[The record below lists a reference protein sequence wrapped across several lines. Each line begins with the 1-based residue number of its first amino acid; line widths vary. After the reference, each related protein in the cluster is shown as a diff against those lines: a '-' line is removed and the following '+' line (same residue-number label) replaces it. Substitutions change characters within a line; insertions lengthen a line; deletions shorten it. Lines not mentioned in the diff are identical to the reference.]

1 MSSRSSRTAACTNG
15 DSTMPRFTVHIS
27 EAALDGEAEEG
38 LIRGLA
44 DAVGSV
50 YGEQF
55 GRLAAVDLVGIPQ
68 HRRGIGG
75 APTDLTAPNIT
86 LSLREAAYRHP
97 DVPDAPARLITA
109 ITAITD
115 AVAGVL
121 GEQVRHQVAVGLPAV
136 PEGRSGI
143 GGQVA

>member
-1 MSSRSSRTAACTNG
+1 
-15 DSTMPRFTVHIS
+15 MPHFTVHIS
-27 EAALDGEAEEG
+27 ETALDRKAEEG

-55 GRLAAVDLVGIPQ
+55 GTLVAVDLIGVPP
-68 HRRGIGG
+68 HRRGTGG
-75 APTDLTAPNIT
+75 AVTGRAAPDIT

-97 DVPDAPARLITA
+97 RVPDAPARLITA
-109 ITAITD
+109 ITD
-115 AVAGVL
+115 AVTAVL
-121 GEQVRHQVAVGLPAV
+121 GEEVREQTTVGLLSV

-143 GGQVA
+143 GGRVA

>member
-1 MSSRSSRTAACTNG
+1 
-15 DSTMPRFTVHIS
+15 MPHFTVRIS
-27 EAALDGEAEEG
+27 ETALDEQAEEG

-50 YGEQF
+50 YGKQF
-55 GRLAAVDLVGIPQ
+55 SHLVAVDIIGIP
-68 HRRGIGG
+68 HGRRGIGG
-75 APTDLTAPNIT
+75 KPTAQAAPNVT

-97 DVPDAPARLITA
+97 DVPDAPARLIS
-109 ITAITD
+109 AITD

-121 GEQVRHQVAVGLPAV
+121 GEQTREQVTVGLTAV

-143 GGQVA
+143 GGRVA

>member
-1 MSSRSSRTAACTNG
+1 
-15 DSTMPRFTVHIS
+15 MPHFTVHIS
-27 EAALDGEAEEG
+27 ETALDGKAEEG

-55 GRLAAVDLVGIPQ
+55 GRLVAVDLVGIPQ

-75 APTDLTAPNIT
+75 APTDGTAPNIT

-97 DVPDAPARLITA
+97 DVPDAPARL

>member
-1 MSSRSSRTAACTNG
+1 MQTRT
-15 DSTMPRFTVHIS
+15 SP
-27 EAALDGEAEEG
+27 LG
-38 LIRGLA
+38 LPSGRLV
-44 DAVGSV
+44 AVG
-50 YGEQF
+50 
-55 GRLAAVDLVGIPQ
+55 LVGVPQ

-75 APTDLTAPNIT
+75 APTDRTAPHIT

-97 DVPDAPARLITA
+97 DVPDAPPRL

-121 GEQVRHQVAVGLPAV
+121 GEQVRHQVAVGLSAV

>member
-1 MSSRSSRTAACTNG
+1 
-15 DSTMPRFTVHIS
+15 MPHFTVHIS
-27 EAALDGEAEEG
+27 ETALDRKTEEG

-50 YGEQF
+50 YGERF
-55 GRLAAVDLVGIPQ
+55 GRLAAVDLVGLPQ
-68 HRRGIGG
+68 RRRGIGG

-109 ITAITD
+109 ITD

-121 GEQVRHQVAVGLPAV
+121 GEQVRHQVAVGLLAV